1 MLLRLLTHA
10 EMHVALVLDYS
21 PLVITSPEFEHRQ
34 GEEFGQH
41 LAHRLAQAFRNDVSV
56 NLKSLLVIPGTGT
69 SSANPFF
76 MWTPLGQLDVLLVRC
91 PHFRGSLLFVRVC
104 V

>member
-10 EMHVALVLDYS
+10 EMQVASVLDYS

-34 GEEFGQH
+34 GEELGQH

-56 NLKSLLVIPGTGT
+56 NLKSLSVIPGICTF
-69 SSANPFF
+69 SAN
-76 MWTPLGQLDVLLVRC
+76 
-91 PHFRGSLLFVRVC
+91 LF
-104 V
+104 